1 MYTAYERW
9 WRTMTLQERLKELRG
24 NRTQREIVDEIN
36 EHYDK
41 EIRLSNYA
49 NWERKANPSIDD
61 LILLADYY
69 NVTLDYLTGRTDYSK
84 PEYKGVEELVGLDD
98 VSIRGLRA
106 IKESSAAQMDVLRFL
121 LRIETKPKTSDEVT
135 ERALRPRLSMIL
147 EMIAEP
153 VNQNIKELR
162 TLFQLDS
169 ANISPEKQRYLVRL
183 IREGERKA
191 LSDDLWAILAAWRLY
206 YHKQNK

>member
-1 MYTAYERW
+1 MYTAYERRW
-9 WRTMTLQERLKELRG
+9 HALTLQERLKELRG

-84 PEYKGVEELVGLDD
+84 PEYKGVEDLVGLDD

-106 IKESSAAQMDVLRFL
+106 IKESSVAQMDVLRYL
-121 LRIETKPKTSDEVT
+121 LKTEAEPKTSDEIT
-135 ERALRPRLSMIL
+135 ERTLHPRLSMIL

-153 VNQNIKELR
+153 DNEHIEELR
-162 TLFQLDS
+162 TLFQLDG
-169 ANISPEKQRYLVRL
+169 ANISRKKQKALERLVKD
-183 IREGERKA
+183 GERKK
-191 LSDDLWAILAAWRLY
+191 LSEDLWIMVANWRLNY
-206 YHKQNK
+206 QKQKK